1 MCTFYAR
8 RVSSDDAP
16 VEAPRT
22 AVIAAGQYREPV
34 LSRHAS
40 FEKKYMYS
48 GVVGGVFLL
57 TRLKRCV
64 LAAVLLVDS

>member
-1 MCTFYAR
+1 MCTSYAR

-16 VEAPRT
+16 VEAP

-40 FEKKYMYS
+40 FEKNIYS

-57 TRLKRCV
+57 MRLKKCV